1 MSTLHPERWQQVS
14 PYLDYAL
21 SLSNTERAVWM
32 DSFREGNPELAGI
45 LENLLSE
52 HDGAEKEKFLQ
63 RSMLQITESRDGQ
76 TIGPYTLISPL
87 GHGGMGVV
95 WLAERSDGRFQRRV
109 AIKFLQ
115 FALATRIVEERFRQ
129 EGLILGQL
137 THPHIAELIDAGVTS
152 RGEPYLVLEYVEER
166 RLTSTATG
174 TNSMSKLGSNC
185 FSMCLARSL
194 TRMPIWWFT
203 ATLSLPTCW

>member
-115 FALATRIVEERFRQ
+115 FALATRIGEERFRQ

-137 THPHIAELIDAGVTS
+137 THPHIARADRCGCHVKRGAVFSS
-152 RGEPYLVLEYVEER
+152 RICR
-166 RLTSTATG
+166 WRDD
-174 TNSMSKLGSNC
+174 
-185 FSMCLARSL
+185 
-194 TRMPIWWFT
+194 
-203 ATLSLPTCW
+203 